1 MMTVNEVSRLTG
13 VSIRALHYYDQ
24 IGLLPATGHTDSGY
38 RLYDDTA
45 LEHLQQ
51 ILLFRELEFSLK
63 DIQRILSNSAFDR
76 EKALEQQIEL
86 LKLKRQHIEDLI
98 ALAEKTQTTGGTIM
112 DFTAFTAFD
121 TQKIKDYAAQAKQQ
135 WGATPEYK
143 EFEQKTAL
151 KTEKEVSAMGGQ
163 LMEIIAAFGKIQ
175 SMDPPAPAVQAQVK
189 KLQNFIRQHYHT
201 CSKKTILGQLGQPD
215 FYRRRCVYPKHQRR
229 RWPRYRR
236 VCQQGDRGVLPD
248 GKIRLSKSRN
258 SNMHKNTFIFLC
270 EFAD

>member
-112 DFTAFTAFD
+112 DFTAFD

-163 LMEIIAAFGKIQ
+163 LMEIIAAFGKMQ
-175 SMDPPAPAVQAQVK
+175 SMDPTAPAVQAQVK
-189 KLQNFIRQHYHT
+189 KLQDFISDALLHLLQNHFGPARPAVH
-201 CSKKTILGQLGQPD
+201 
-215 FYRRRCVYPKHQRR
+215 RRRCVYPKHQRR
-229 RWPRYRR
+229 RWPQYRR